1 MSDMQAME
9 EQLVG
14 TARDGKSEEMVQLI
28 ATGVNVN
35 HEDAFDGL
43 TPLMFA
49 SEAGHVE
56 VVKVLLAAGADP
68 RHANSLNGKTALMY
82 ARQHVKVVTELLAAC
97 PDGVRETD
105 TDGNTVLHV
114 ALSDGTTPEAVML
127 ALIDASPK
135 AVAEKNHNDSF
146 PLHLSLW
153 NSATETTSRKL
164 LEAYPDATKTRNRFD
179 NTPLYLAV
187 YHEETSPELILSV
200 LAANP
205 DAANVPGMSGDIPLQ
220 LAVEQGA
227 PQAVVSALMAATS
240 DETSESGDHGST
252 QTLNFA
258 REQSNIPVCNY
269 EQCVVYLNQRSSLNA
284 HVFLGWFEEHTKE
297 DAEWI
302 KVKDV
307 NGDTLLHLSLK
318 KKAPEAVALALLG
331 AWPGAVKETGKY
343 GYCLLHYALKNKDT
357 PVSVLFALIKACPSA
372 VNVKDKY
379 GWTPLHTAVKT
390 TDTPEGVLLNLIAA
404 ACPDAAM
411 QKDKDGN
418 SLLHIALEN
427 KNPDA
432 VVHAIRTTW
441 LEAVKE
447 QTKCGDTPLHTA
459 IKSCASEA
467 VISDLVL
474 AWSDAVQGQN
484 ASGNTP
490 LHHAIMFQVP
500 DAIALMLVAACREA
514 VEKNNAYGKTPLD
527 VALEKN
533 ASEVVKAALIAAAP
547 NIVVCNM
554 YLKQGRAMD
563 AEKVLAWILEHKDD
577 VVWQWREF
585 VGNVWTN
592 QTLENSRIIEDAY
605 FLKTVVL
612 DCSGG
617 KQLGIRLSNA
627 ISSTEGM
634 RVCAVDEAGE
644 GHGKLTVDDVVT
656 EINGNSV
663 IGMAMKDAVAFIQ
676 SDRVTLT
683 FSGFGGIVSAKQEVA
698 TCSIKG
704 KPYVLEQNGIMYRA
718 WRRVDGWLKER
729 NQSGKTLLHVAL
741 ENSAPLSVVD
751 SLMTAWPGA
760 LTEKC
765 KDGYTPLHTAL
776 NSSAHEAVAMAII
789 SASQDMVKETMTG
802 TLHGKHFGSHTYQCD
817 AFKHSTKPDLYI
829 FAVHDDRYIKMTA
842 VSLSDAKTSKTPA
855 CPLDKYVTT
864 SSITLDAATVT
875 KMWDGTWSKTTYS
888 SVGTGYLVK
897 DVSVT
902 ASSAAAVG
910 FPLQLALEN
919 HASDAV
925 VDTLVTG
932 LPGAVKVQDESGD
945 IPLRTAVKK
954 QATKKVVEILL
965 AAWKDSIKDK
975 NADGYMALH
984 IALANNAS
992 AAVVDVLTSS
1002 WPDAVKERGIDGYSV
1017 LHTAL
1022 RNNASA
1028 RTVKTLIAAW
1038 RESVNERDK
1047 DGNTPLH
1054 TALQHNAAKAVVEVL
1069 LDAWPDVLVETDE
1082 KGSTPL
1088 RIAVIKNADIAVVL
1102 SLLACIQMK
1111 RLHSSRETPFNSK
1124 MLQEFKS
1131 TFPVDDLLKYLITP
1145 RTADISE
1152 DDDGGADVGGDG
1164 GDADD
1169 IVVTQSVADVIAG
1182 TTAGIEQ
1189 MFEALAATPKTAPLS
1204 VRVSSIKDV
1213 LNICL
1218 QAELL
1223 ISPTNIAAT
1232 DFNCGLY
1239 MKMHVDPAIA
1249 LIKRE
1254 LQVLKDEVAADPD
1267 KYRQVLA
1274 DLSAADRIIYDESFG
1289 KTINAHHGGDEAAYN
1304 CMLEACAAM
1313 KAGRAL
1319 VDVQRQPTTELVL
1332 LVLMVRANIP
1342 AFISIVE
1349 AVVLQST
1356 AAVGSS
1362 RATTTAPKITFRA
1375 ETKAP
1380 YRIIEKSLTK
1390 GPNRHYPDVSKVL
1403 DVYGCL
1409 INCQDYYS
1417 MTVVIQAFAD
1427 KHNSGELDMSRVKVR
1442 WADGKTSGGWRD
1454 VMLNVVIKGVVFEV
1468 QIVLSALLGART
1480 VLDAHKAYNQFR
1492 SFVEVFDLLDLSP
1505 ELEPHMLGGA
1515 AYGGGVIVRDDSSHS
1530 IDSGGGGADGGG
1542 DDGDLV
1548 QHKSGVDELKKRLA
1562 GVEEALAAS
1571 DDALSASEK
1580 ARAGAEEALA
1590 ASEEARAIS
1599 EAALAISTGRI
1610 AELEAEVEGLRGN
1623 SFSC

>member
-14 TARDGKSEEMVQLI
+14 TARDGKSEEMMQLI
-28 ATGVNVN
+28 AAGVNVN
-35 HEDAFDGL
+35 HEDTFDGL

-68 RHANSLNGKTALMY
+68 RHANSVNGKTALMY
-82 ARQHVKVVTELLAAC
+82 ARQHVKVINELLAAC
-97 PDGVRETD
+97 PDGVREKGG
-105 TDGNTVLHV
+105 DGNTVLHV
-114 ALSDGTTPEAVML
+114 ALNDKRTPEAVTL
-127 ALIDASPK
+127 ALIAASPE
-135 AVAEKNHNDSF
+135 AVAEKNHNDSY
-146 PLHLSLW
+146 PLHLSFW

-164 LEAYPDATKTRNRFD
+164 LEAFPDATKTRNRFD
-179 NTPLYLAV
+179 NTPLYLALDNG
-187 YHEETSPELILSV
+187 ETSPELILSV
-200 LAANP
+200 LAKNP

-220 LAVEQGA
+220 LALRQGA
-227 PQAVVSALMAATS
+227 PKAVVSALMAATS
-240 DETSESGDHGST
+240 ESGDAGHHGIRRST
-252 QTLNFA
+252 TLKIA
-258 REQSNIPVCNY
+258 REQSNIPVINIPVINY
-269 EQCVVYLNQRSSLNA
+269 EQCVVYLNQRSSLNV
-284 HVFLGWFEEHTKE
+284 HVFLGWFEEHKKE

-302 KVKDV
+302 KVKDK

-318 KKAPEAVALALLG
+318 RKAPEAVVLALLG

-343 GYCLLHYALKNKDT
+343 GYCSLHYALKNKDT
-357 PVSVLFALIKACPSA
+357 PESVLFALIKACPSA

-379 GWTPLHTAVKT
+379 GRTSLHTAVKT
-390 TDTPEGVLLNLIAA
+390 TDTPEGVLYTPEGVLLSLIAA
-404 ACPDAAM
+404 CADAVM

-427 KNPDA
+427 KNSDA

-441 LEAVKE
+441 QEAVKE
-447 QTKCGDTPLHTA
+447 KTKCGDTPLHTA

-467 VISDLVL
+467 VISDLVI
-474 AWSDAVQGQN
+474 AWSDAVQEQN

-554 YLKQGRAMD
+554 YLKQGRGMD
-563 AEKVLAWILEHKDD
+563 AEKVLAWIQEHKDD
-577 VVWQWREF
+577 VVWQWREG

-592 QTLENSRIIEDAY
+592 QTLENSRIIEEAY
-605 FLKTVVL
+605 YLKTAVL
-612 DCSGG
+612 DRSGG
-617 KQLGIRLSNA
+617 KQLGIRLRNA

-644 GHGKLTVDDVVT
+644 AHGKLTVDDIVT

-663 IGMAMKDAVAFIQ
+663 IGMALKDAVAFIR

-683 FSGFGGIVSAKQEVA
+683 FFGFGGIVSATQEVT

-704 KPYVLEQNGIMYRA
+704 KPYALEQNGFMYRS
-718 WRRVDGWLKER
+718 WCRVDGWLKEK

-760 LTEKC
+760 LTEEC
-765 KDGYTPLHTAL
+765 KDGCTPLHTAL
-776 NSSAHEAVAMAII
+776 NSCAHEAVAMAII

-817 AFKHSTKPDLYI
+817 AFKHSTMPDIYI
-829 FAVHDDRYIKMTA
+829 FAVHDDGCIKMTA

-855 CPLDKYVTT
+855 CPLDKYVMT

-902 ASSAAAVG
+902 TSSAAAVG
-910 FPLQLALEN
+910 SPLQLALEN

-925 VDTLVTG
+925 VDTLVTV
-932 LPGAVKVQDESGD
+932 LPGAVEVEDESGD
-945 IPLRTAVKK
+945 IPLRTAVKT

-984 IALANNAS
+984 IALRNNAS

-1002 WPDAVKERGIDGYSV
+1002 WPDAVKERGVDGYSV

-1028 RTVKTLIAAW
+1028 TTVETLIAAW

-1069 LDAWPDVLVETDE
+1069 LDAWPDVLVEKDGN
-1082 KGSTPL
+1082 GSTPL
-1088 RIAVIKNADIAVVL
+1088 RIAVIKNADITVVL

-1111 RLHSSRETPFNSK
+1111 RLHSSSETPFNFK

-1131 TFPVDDLLKYLITP
+1131 TFPVDVLLQYLITP

-1152 DDDGGADVGGDG
+1152 DDDGGADDGGGG

-1182 TTAGIEQ
+1182 TTDGIEQ

-1204 VRVSSIKDV
+1204 ERVSSIKDV

-1232 DFNCGLY
+1232 NFNCDLY

-1249 LIKRE
+1249 LINRE
-1254 LQVLKDEVAADPD
+1254 LQVLTDQVAADPD

-1274 DLSAADRIIYDESFG
+1274 NISAADRIIYDESFG
-1289 KTINAHHGGDEAAYN
+1289 KTINAAHSGDEAAYN

-1342 AFISIVE
+1342 EYKSIVE
-1349 AVVLQST
+1349 AVVVQSI

-1362 RATTTAPKITFRA
+1362 RATTSAPNIMFRA

-1403 DVYGCL
+1403 DVFGCL

-1417 MTVVIQAFAD
+1417 MTAVIQAFAD

-1442 WADGKTSGGWRD
+1442 WEDERSVEKGTDGKTSGGWRD
-1454 VMLNVVIKGVVFEV
+1454 LMLNVVIKGVVFEV

-1480 VLDAHKAYNQFR
+1480 VLESHKAYNKFR
-1492 SFVEVFDLLDLSP
+1492 SFAEVFDLLDLSP

-1515 AYGGGVIVRDDSSHS
+1515 ACGSGVNVRDDSSHS
-1530 IDSGGGGADGGG
+1530 INSGGGGADGGG

-1548 QHKSGVDELKKRLA
+1548 QHESGVDELKKRLA
-1562 GVEEALAAS
+1562 G
-1571 DDALSASEK
+1571 
-1580 ARAGAEEALA
+1580 AEEALA
-1590 ASEEARAIS
+1590 VSEEARAIS
-1599 EAALAISTGRI
+1599 EAALAISKGRI

-1623 SFSC
+1623 SFTC